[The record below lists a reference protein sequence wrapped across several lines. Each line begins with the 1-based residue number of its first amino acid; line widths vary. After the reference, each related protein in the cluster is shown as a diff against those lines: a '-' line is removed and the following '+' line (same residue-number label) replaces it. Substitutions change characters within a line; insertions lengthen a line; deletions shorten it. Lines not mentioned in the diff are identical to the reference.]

1 MFSKNEENQD
11 EINNNN
17 IQTSRRKVKFKSQKI
32 KEENLDNVRNKYDK
46 YQSKNS
52 AEKDTRKVN
61 DLMKIR
67 SSKSVAYNIESN
79 TSGKEI
85 NKFNEE
91 LLPEIIE
98 PSYNFTLNYQLKET
112 AINVFKSGINKDKIK
127 LKFFSNYLYQ
137 LSPFNKIFSKIRK
150 SQNIV
155 DIYNIQRILL
165 SLSTELQYEYFDS
178 NKVIYK
184 HGDIADKYYIL
195 LRGEVDI
202 IVPNEIEVMMN
213 EYEYFYYILRLYK
226 FQEFDLLKKVLNK
239 NYNLYPLN
247 KKLFEDWIQ
256 TAYNTLRHLK
266 KESEFSKIKRRI
278 KKVNNNYIT
287 SYNNAEELFKQ
298 LEQQKKINLLMKNK
312 NVIILLERIR
322 MRNERIRE
330 AAKNRGSTERKKGKS
345 KKNKNK
351 NNNDENNLPNNK
363 PTYGYSKLDGQL
375 KKIFMNDEQIEVIE
389 KCATE
394 IYQLIEIL
402 SENFNMRKY
411 IFELNRCNSEKY
423 LNRIEP
429 IFFDEETNQKLDN
442 KLFMFSKSQEENSNK
457 DKDDKEIIETDDI
470 RVKLQTIFNKNIK
483 TKKYK
488 KKSELFQNRK
498 KTIVYH
504 YVLVNTIY
512 SGETFGETSNESNKK
527 DDSNLRIAT
536 IISRENSDLA
546 SLKKYLYNKI
556 LKEINENNLNQQ
568 ISFLFSLKLFK
579 ECNKNNFIK
588 NYVNFFIKRTFRA
601 NEIVFNQ
608 DDNLGDDRSIY
619 FIEYGAFS
627 SYCNMS
633 VNDIQILFNNLHYE
647 GLIPEDDAHEDNLFN
662 KENHYFNQFKKKK
675 IIFNLLYFTENDII
689 GFNDALYNG
698 KYIYTVKCQ
707 TSVATVYEIKLKF
720 FNLII
725 NSEEK
730 LYKNVA
736 HYEMVK
742 RNLMIKFFLNAFNN
756 KNNFYKF
763 ISFKTDENDKDDKN
777 IIHKNYFGKNPFR
790 DSNDIINNK
799 NSRNKLYFKTINK
812 VNNFIQDR
820 FSTFIPQTQ
829 RISSPNMKNC
839 DSYIS
844 SILLNNKNKANI
856 SSLDHKNKIK
866 FKNKSKNKIMMKNS
880 KLNTGKSYN
889 INTSRESYKYKTL
902 YKNFQNEDLKN
913 KNNTIQKFNN
923 RNKDLKNND
932 INNSYELKIEEYQTK
947 PKNKII
953 IPPIITNQINKEIH
967 LNNKNRNLYSSLFSE
982 NIEDKNIK
990 STRKNDVPLR
1000 WSNLIEKAFSKIKIK
1015 SISKSM
1021 NKNKKYLDD
1030 IEDYIILKNE
1040 NLTKNEDI
1048 QLNQYFN
1055 DFPDFLT
1062 KDNCKK
1068 NIFFG
1073 MNKKALFQNNFLFT
1087 EYK

>member
-1 MFSKNEENQD
+1 
-11 EINNNN
+11 
-17 IQTSRRKVKFKSQKI
+17 
-32 KEENLDNVRNKYDK
+32 
-46 YQSKNS
+46 
-52 AEKDTRKVN
+52 
-61 DLMKIR
+61 
-67 SSKSVAYNIESN
+67 
-79 TSGKEI
+79 
-85 NKFNEE
+85 
-91 LLPEIIE
+91 
-98 PSYNFTLNYQLKET
+98 
-112 AINVFKSGINKDKIK
+112 
-127 LKFFSNYLYQ
+127 
-137 LSPFNKIFSKIRK
+137 
-150 SQNIV
+150 
-155 DIYNIQRILL
+155 
-165 SLSTELQYEYFDS
+165 
-178 NKVIYK
+178 
-184 HGDIADKYYIL
+184 
-195 LRGEVDI
+195 
-202 IVPNEIEVMMN
+202 
-213 EYEYFYYILRLYK
+213 
-226 FQEFDLLKKVLNK
+226 
-239 NYNLYPLN
+239 
-247 KKLFEDWIQ
+247 
-256 TAYNTLRHLK
+256 
-266 KESEFSKIKRRI
+266 
-278 KKVNNNYIT
+278 
-287 SYNNAEELFKQ
+287 
-298 LEQQKKINLLMKNK
+298 
-312 NVIILLERIR
+312 
-322 MRNERIRE
+322 
-330 AAKNRGSTERKKGKS
+330 
-345 KKNKNK
+345 
-351 NNNDENNLPNNK
+351 
-363 PTYGYSKLDGQL
+363 
-375 KKIFMNDEQIEVIE
+375 
-389 KCATE
+389 
-394 IYQLIEIL
+394 
-402 SENFNMRKY
+402 
-411 IFELNRCNSEKY
+411 
-423 LNRIEP
+423 
-429 IFFDEETNQKLDN
+429 
-442 KLFMFSKSQEENSNK
+442 
-457 DKDDKEIIETDDI
+457 
-470 RVKLQTIFNKNIK
+470 
-483 TKKYK
+483 
-488 KKSELFQNRK
+488 
-498 KTIVYH
+498 
-504 YVLVNTIY
+504 
-512 SGETFGETSNESNKK
+512 
-527 DDSNLRIAT
+527 
-536 IISRENSDLA
+536 
-546 SLKKYLYNKI
+546 
-556 LKEINENNLNQQ
+556 
-568 ISFLFSLKLFK
+568 
-579 ECNKNNFIK
+579 
-588 NYVNFFIKRTFRA
+588 
-601 NEIVFNQ
+601 
-608 DDNLGDDRSIY
+608 
-619 FIEYGAFS
+619 
-627 SYCNMS
+627 
-633 VNDIQILFNNLHYE
+633 
-647 GLIPEDDAHEDNLFN
+647 
-662 KENHYFNQFKKKK
+662 
-675 IIFNLLYFTENDII
+675 
-689 GFNDALYNG
+689 
-698 KYIYTVKCQ
+698 
-707 TSVATVYEIKLKF
+707 
-720 FNLII
+720 
-725 NSEEK
+725 
-730 LYKNVA
+730 
-736 HYEMVK
+736 
-742 RNLMIKFFLNAFNN
+742 MIKFFLNAFNN